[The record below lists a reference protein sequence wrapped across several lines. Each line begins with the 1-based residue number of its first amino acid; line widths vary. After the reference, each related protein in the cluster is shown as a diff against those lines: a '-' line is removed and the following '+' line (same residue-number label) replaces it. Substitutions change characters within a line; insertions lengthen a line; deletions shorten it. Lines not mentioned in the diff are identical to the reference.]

1 MVQLQKYEFYDATIY
16 NTFYV
21 FLTYFGYFSIT
32 AKISSFC
39 VFFGLFR
46 KEAFVKNVQ
55 KTL

>member
-39 VFFGLFR
+39 VFF
-46 KEAFVKNVQ
+46 FVSSEK
-55 KTL
+55 KLL